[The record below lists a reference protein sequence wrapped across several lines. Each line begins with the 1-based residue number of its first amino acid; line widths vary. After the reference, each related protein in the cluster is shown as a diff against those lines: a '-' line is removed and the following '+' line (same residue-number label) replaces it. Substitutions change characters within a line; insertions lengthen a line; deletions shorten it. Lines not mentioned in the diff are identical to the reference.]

1 MDDKTEQQM
10 IETQSADRYVC
21 DATVD
26 LLEANLA
33 LQAMLPVE
41 RQELLR
47 ENHQEIREELN
58 RIYLLA
64 EGLESALAEAGAL
77 LCEEHGLIA

>member
-1 MDDKTEQQM
+1 MDARTERM
-10 IETQSADRYVC
+10 IETQSADIYVC
-21 DATVD
+21 DAAVD

-33 LQAMLPVE
+33 LQAMSPVG

-47 ENHQEIREELN
+47 ENWQEMREELN
-58 RIYLLA
+58 RIYRLA
-64 EGLESALAEAGAL
+64 EALESALAEAGAL

>member
-1 MDDKTEQQM
+1 MDDKTEQM
-10 IETQSADRYVC
+10 IETQRADLYVC
-21 DATVD
+21 DAAVD
-26 LLEANLA
+26 MLEANLA
-33 LQAMLPVE
+33 LQEMSPVE

-47 ENHQEIREELN
+47 ENWQEMREELN

-64 EGLESALAEAGAL
+64 EALESALAEAGAL